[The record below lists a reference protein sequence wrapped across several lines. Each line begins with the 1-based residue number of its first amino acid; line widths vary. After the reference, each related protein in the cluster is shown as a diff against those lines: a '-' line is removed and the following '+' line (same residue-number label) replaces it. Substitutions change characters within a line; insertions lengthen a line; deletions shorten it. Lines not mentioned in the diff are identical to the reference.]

1 MTSENKLMKCA
12 DVMDYLGVSESSA
25 YKIIRSLNEELA
37 KKGYYIIPGRISKK
51 YLDERFF
58 GEAVH

>member
-1 MTSENKLMKCA
+1 MQENKLMNCT
-12 DVMDYLGVSESSA
+12 DVMEYLGVSASSA
-25 YKIIRSLNEELA
+25 YKIMRTLNDELA
-37 KKGYYIIPGRISKK
+37 KKGYYTISGKISKK